1 MNEYLY
7 IELVEDFFQEW
18 AGGCSYLA
26 QDFERCLRTEAA
38 KAAIGRAGLELVE
51 GYPRKSQDFNAIE
64 NGWKIVKERLD
75 ETMPTWRE
83 GREEFVTRLRAAVAW
98 VNRNRGKELWFL
110 STNQKERADDCLSTE
125 PRGGRTKW

>member
-1 MNEYLY
+1 MSWWRTS
-7 IELVEDFFQEW
+7 FRS
-18 AGGCSYLA
+18 GLA
-26 QDFERCLRTEAA
+26 AAAIIHDFERCLRTEAA

-75 ETMPTWRE
+75 QTMPTWRE
-83 GREEFVTRLRAAVAW
+83 RRKEFVTRLRAAVAW
-98 VNRNRGKELWFL
+98 VNRNRGKELWYL
-110 STNQKERADDCLSTE
+110 PTNQKERADDCLSTE